1 MKDTQTGGISLLW
14 RILLST
20 SIALTVLFG
29 LTGWLVQS
37 YAGRVTEHSL
47 EEEVRTSLQAYE
59 ALWSTRAHNLA
70 SISRII
76 SSMSDVRAAFA
87 TRDKATIR
95 DMAAQLWPETPQDAA
110 FVVLEPTGGVITA
123 LGGEGSGSGLAFSR
137 EFMEKAAERFPQQ
150 VSGYITRGRHLY
162 YVLLTPV
169 YVQAAQGQALLNVL
183 LVASDIDDKLAYSL
197 KQSTHGSDFAFVAD
211 GRLIASSLPLGVADL
226 RRAPTGTGGVRRLLL
241 RGVDYLALGRTL
253 PDVDNKPAGELYIIR
268 SFEGPSRA
276 LMELRRNV
284 SIIWI
289 LAVVAGLAFTYL
301 LARRILE
308 PVKRLDLAVEEV
320 IKQNYDYRVVVETQD
335 ELGRLAQTFNAMC
348 DSIRAARNELIR
360 QERISTIGRLSS
372 SIVHDLRN
380 PLAAIYGGAEM
391 LVDAGLSPEQRDRIA
406 VSIYR
411 SSRRIQELLQ
421 ELTDMSRAKA
431 KRVEPCRLV
440 EIVQAARDLTE
451 QTSGGGAPVSI
462 VIDISPQV
470 EVSVDR
476 DRMERVFM
484 NLLHNSLEAMPDGGT
499 LRVTSRQDATTVTV
513 QVEDNGPGIP
523 ETAWATLFQPFASF
537 GKKNGLGLGLALS
550 RQTVLDYA
558 GDLWADREIKSG
570 ARFYVRLPKAQ
581 TASAHA
587 RAHEN

>member
-1 MKDTQTGGISLLW
+1 MKDSQAGGLSLLW

-20 SIALTVLFG
+20 SIALTALFG
-29 LTGWLVQS
+29 LTGWVVQS
-37 YAGRVTEHSL
+37 YAGRVSEHSL

-95 DMAAQLWPETPQDAA
+95 DTAAQLWPEVPEDAA
-110 FVVLEPTGGVITA
+110 FLVLEPTGEVITS
-123 LGGEGSGSGLAFSR
+123 LGGESPSLALTR
-137 EFMEKAAERFPQQ
+137 EFMQTATARFPQQ
-150 VSGYITRGRHLY
+150 VKGYVTRGRHLY
-162 YVLLTPV
+162 YVVLTPV

-197 KQSTHGSDFAFVAD
+197 KESTHGSDFAFVAG
-211 GRLIASSLPLGVADL
+211 GRLIASSLPLAAADL
-226 RRAPTGTGGVRRLLL
+226 KSAPAEAGGVRRLLL
-241 RGVDYLALGRTL
+241 HGVDYLVLGREL
-253 PDVDNKPAGELYIIR
+253 EAVNSQAAGELYIIR
-268 SFEGPSRA
+268 SFEKSSRA

-284 SIIWI
+284 TIIWI
-289 LAVVAGLAFTYL
+289 LAVVAGLGFTYL

-308 PVKRLDLAVEEV
+308 PVKRLDRAVEEV
-320 IKQNYDYRVVVETQD
+320 IKQNYDYRVAVETKD

-348 DSIRAARNELIR
+348 DSIRTARNELIR

-431 KRVEPCRLV
+431 KRVESCRLV
-440 EIVQAARDLTE
+440 EIVQGARDLTAQSADVE
-451 QTSGGGAPVSI
+451 PVSI
-462 VIDISPQV
+462 AIDIPAHV

-513 QVEDNGPGIP
+513 QVEDSGPGIP
-523 ETAWATLFQPFASF
+523 EKAWPTLFQPFASF

-558 GDLWADREIKSG
+558 GDLWADREMKSG
-570 ARFYVRLPKAQ
+570 ARFFVRLPKAQ
-581 TASAHA
+581 SASG
-587 RAHEN
+587 R

>member
-1 MKDTQTGGISLLW
+1 MKPARVGGISLLW

-29 LTGWLVQS
+29 LTGWVVQS
-37 YAGRVTEHSL
+37 YAGRVSEHSL

-76 SSMSDVRAAFA
+76 ASMSDVRAAFA

-95 DMAAQLWPETPQDAA
+95 DTAAQLWSEVSEDAV
-110 FVVLEPTGGVITA
+110 FLVLEPTGEVITS
-123 LGGEGSGSGLAFSR
+123 LGGESPDLALTKA
-137 EFMEKAAERFPQQ
+137 FMQTAAVTFPKQ
-150 VSGYITRGRHLY
+150 VSGYVTRGRHLY
-162 YVLLTPV
+162 YVVLTPV

-183 LVASDIDDKLAYSL
+183 LVASDIDDKLAYAL
-197 KQSTHGSDFAFVAD
+197 KESTHGSDFAFVSG
-211 GRLIASSLPLGVADL
+211 GRLIASSLPLAAADL
-226 RRAPTGTGGVRRLLL
+226 MSAPVTPGGVRRLLL
-241 RGVDYLALGRTL
+241 RGLDYLVLGRPL
-253 PDVDNKPAGELYIIR
+253 HDVGGKAIGELYIIR

-276 LMELRRNV
+276 LMALRRNV
-284 SIIWI
+284 TIIWI

-308 PVKRLDLAVEEV
+308 PVKRLDRAVEEV
-320 IKQNYDYRVVVETQD
+320 IKQNYDYRVAVETQD

-348 DSIRAARNELIR
+348 DSIRTARDELIR

-391 LVDAGLSPEQRDRIA
+391 LVDAGLSTDQRDRIA
-406 VSIYR
+406 GSIYR

-440 EIVQAARDLTE
+440 EIVQAARDLTA
-451 QTSGGGAPVSI
+451 QSAGLQSVS
-462 VIDISPQV
+462 VAIDIPAHV

-476 DRMERVFM
+476 DRMERVFI
-484 NLLHNSLEAMPDGGT
+484 NLLHNSLEAMPDGGA
-499 LRVTSRQDATTVTV
+499 LRVTCQQDTTTVTV
-513 QVEDNGPGIP
+513 QVEDSGPGIP
-523 ETAWATLFQPFASF
+523 ENAWPTLFQPFASF

-550 RQTVLDYA
+550 RQTVLDYS
-558 GDLWADREIKSG
+558 GDLWADREVKVG
-570 ARFYVRLPKAQ
+570 ARFFVRLP
-581 TASAHA
+581 SHLHD
-587 RAHEN
+587 R

>member
-1 MKDTQTGGISLLW
+1 MKDSQAGGLSLLW

-20 SIALTVLFG
+20 SIALTALFG
-29 LTGWLVQS
+29 LTGWVVQS
-37 YAGRVTEHSL
+37 YAGRVSEHSL

-95 DMAAQLWPETPQDAA
+95 DTAAQLWPEVPEDAA
-110 FVVLEPTGGVITA
+110 FLVLEPTGEVITS
-123 LGGEGSGSGLAFSR
+123 LGGESPSLALTR
-137 EFMEKAAERFPQQ
+137 EFMQTAAARFPRQ

-162 YVLLTPV
+162 YVVLTPV

-197 KQSTHGSDFAFVAD
+197 KESTHGSDFAFVAG
-211 GRLIASSLPLGVADL
+211 GRLIASSLPLAAADL
-226 RRAPTGTGGVRRLLL
+226 NSAPAAAGGVRRLLL
-241 RGVDYLALGRTL
+241 HGVDYLVLGREL
-253 PDVDNKPAGELYIIR
+253 QDVNSQAAGELYIIR

-284 SIIWI
+284 TIIWI

-308 PVKRLDLAVEEV
+308 PVKRLDRAVEEV
-320 IKQNYDYRVVVETQD
+320 IKQNYDYRVAVETKD

-348 DSIRAARNELIR
+348 DSIRTARNELIR

-431 KRVEPCRLV
+431 KRVESCRLV
-440 EIVQAARDLTE
+440 EIVQGARDLTA
-451 QTSGGGAPVSI
+451 QSVDVQPVSI
-462 VIDISPQV
+462 AIDIPAHV

-513 QVEDNGPGIP
+513 QVEDSGPGIP
-523 ETAWATLFQPFASF
+523 EKAWPTLFQPFASF

-558 GDLWADREIKSG
+558 GDLWADREMKSG
-570 ARFYVRLPKAQ
+570 ARFFVRLPKAQ
-581 TASAHA
+581 SASG
-587 RAHEN
+587 R

>member
-1 MKDTQTGGISLLW
+1 MGGISLLW

-29 LTGWLVQS
+29 LTGWVVQS
-37 YAGRVTEHSL
+37 YAGRVSEHSL

-76 SSMSDVRAAFA
+76 GSMSDVRAAFA

-95 DMAAQLWPETPQDAA
+95 DTAAQLWSEVSEDAA
-110 FVVLEPTGGVITA
+110 FLVLEPTGEVITS
-123 LGGEGSGSGLAFSR
+123 LGGQSPDLALTKA
-137 EFMEKAAERFPQQ
+137 FMQTAAARFPKQ
-150 VSGYITRGRHLY
+150 VSGYVTRGRHLY
-162 YVLLTPV
+162 YVVLTPV
-169 YVQAAQGQALLNVL
+169 YVQAAEGQALLNVL

-197 KQSTHGSDFAFVAD
+197 RESTHGSDFAFVSG
-211 GRLIASSLPLGVADL
+211 GRLIASSLPLAATDL
-226 RRAPTGTGGVRRLLL
+226 ISAPATPGGVRRLLL
-241 RGVDYLALGRTL
+241 RGVDYLVLGTPL
-253 PDVDNKPAGELYIIR
+253 KDVDSKAAGELYIIR

-284 SIIWI
+284 TIIWI

-308 PVKRLDLAVEEV
+308 PVKRLDRAVEEV
-320 IKQNYDYRVVVETQD
+320 IKQNYDYRVAVETQD

-348 DSIRAARNELIR
+348 DSIRTARDELIR

-391 LVDAGLSPEQRDRIA
+391 LVDAGLSTDQRDRIA

-421 ELTDMSRAKA
+421 ELTDMSRAKV

-440 EIVQAARDLTE
+440 EIVLAARDLTA
-451 QTSGGGAPVSI
+451 QSAGLQSVSVAI
-462 VIDISPQV
+462 EIPAHV

-484 NLLHNSLEAMPDGGT
+484 NLLHNSLEAMPDGGA
-499 LRVTSRQDATTVTV
+499 LRVTCRQDATTVTV
-513 QVEDNGPGIP
+513 QVEDSGPGIP
-523 ETAWATLFQPFASF
+523 EKPGRRCFSRLPASGRRTASDWDWR
-537 GKKNGLGLGLALS
+537 S
-550 RQTVLDYA
+550 RARRYSIT
-558 GDLWADREIKSG
+558 REIFG
-570 ARFYVRLPKAQ
+570 RIAR
-581 TASAHA
+581 
-587 RAHEN
+587 

>member
-1 MKDTQTGGISLLW
+1 MSGISLLW

-20 SIALTVLFG
+20 SIVLTALFG
-29 LTGWLVQS
+29 LTGWVVQS
-37 YAGRVTEHSL
+37 YAGRVSEHSL

-70 SISRII
+70 AISRII
-76 SSMSDVRAAFA
+76 GSMSDVRAAFA

-95 DMAAQLWPETPQDAA
+95 DTAAQLWSEVSEDAA
-110 FVVLEPTGGVITA
+110 FLVLEPTGEVITS
-123 LGGEGSGSGLAFSR
+123 LGGQSPDLALTKA
-137 EFMEKAAERFPQQ
+137 FMQTAAARFPKQ
-150 VSGYITRGRHLY
+150 VSGYVTRGRHLY
-162 YVLLTPV
+162 YVVLTPV
-169 YVQAAQGQALLNVL
+169 YVQAAEGQALLNVL

-197 KQSTHGSDFAFVAD
+197 RESTHGSDFAFVSG
-211 GRLIASSLPLGVADL
+211 GRLIASSLPLAAADL
-226 RRAPTGTGGVRRLLL
+226 TSAPATPGGVRRLLL
-241 RGVDYLALGRTL
+241 HGVDYLLLGTPL
-253 PDVDNKPAGELYIIR
+253 KDVDSKAAGELYIIR

-276 LMELRRNV
+276 LMALRRNV
-284 SIIWI
+284 TIIWI
-289 LAVVAGLAFTYL
+289 LAVAVGLAFTYL

-308 PVKRLDLAVEEV
+308 PVKRLDRAVEEV
-320 IKQNYDYRVVVETQD
+320 IKQNYDYRVAVETQD

-348 DSIRAARNELIR
+348 DSIRTARDELIR

-391 LVDAGLSPEQRDRIA
+391 LVDAGLSTDQRNRIA

-421 ELTDMSRAKA
+421 ELTDMSRAKV

-440 EIVQAARDLTE
+440 EIVLAARDLTA
-451 QTSGGGAPVSI
+451 QSAGLQSVS
-462 VIDISPQV
+462 VAIDIPAHV

-484 NLLHNSLEAMPDGGT
+484 NLLHNSFEAMPDGGA
-499 LRVTSRQDATTVTV
+499 LRVTCRQDATTVTV
-513 QVEDNGPGIP
+513 QVEDSGPGIP
-523 ETAWATLFQPFASF
+523 EKAWPTLFQPFASF
-537 GKKNGLGLGLALS
+537 GKMNGLGLGLALS

-558 GDLWADREIKSG
+558 GDLWADREMKAG
-570 ARFYVRLPKAQ
+570 ARFFVRLP
-581 TASAHA
+581 SHIHD
-587 RAHEN
+587 R

>member
-1 MKDTQTGGISLLW
+1 MKDTQAAGISLLW

-37 YAGRVTEHSL
+37 YAGRVSEHSL

-59 ALWSTRAHNLA
+59 ALWSTRAHHLA

-95 DMAAQLWPETPQDAA
+95 DTAAQLWPEVAADAA
-110 FVVLEPTGGVITA
+110 FLVLEPTGEVITS
-123 LGGEGSGSGLAFSR
+123 LGGESSGSRLALTP
-137 EFMEKAAERFPQQ
+137 EFMERAAAHFPRQ
-150 VSGYITRGRHLY
+150 VEGYITRGRHLY
-162 YVLLTPV
+162 YIVLTPV

-183 LVASDIDDKLAYSL
+183 LVASDVDDKLAYSL
-197 KQSTHGSDFAFVAD
+197 KESTHGSDFAFVS
-211 GRLIASSLPLGVADL
+211 GSRLIASSLPLAAADL
-226 RRAPTGTGGVRRLLL
+226 TRGPAAAGGARRLLL
-241 RGVDYLALGRTL
+241 HGVDYLALGRDL
-253 PDVDNKPAGELYIIR
+253 KDVDGKPAGELYIIR

-284 SIIWI
+284 TIIWI

-308 PVKRLDLAVEEV
+308 PVKRLDRAVEEV
-320 IKQNYDYRVVVETQD
+320 IKQNYDYRVAVETKD
-335 ELGRLAQTFNAMC
+335 ELGRLAKTFNAMC
-348 DSIRAARNELIR
+348 DSIRTARDELIR

-391 LVDAGLSPEQRDRIA
+391 LVDAGLSTEQRDRIA

-431 KRVEPCRLV
+431 KRVESCRLV
-440 EIVQAARDLTE
+440 EIVQGARDLTA
-451 QTSGGGAPVSI
+451 QTTGVSPVSI
-462 VIDISPQV
+462 AIDIPGHV
-470 EVSVDR
+470 EVYVDR

-484 NLLHNSLEAMPDGGT
+484 NLLHNSLEAMPNGGT

-513 QVEDNGPGIP
+513 QVEDSGPGIP
-523 ETAWATLFQPFASF
+523 EKAWATLFQPFASF

-558 GDLWADREIKSG
+558 GDLWADRELKSG
-570 ARFYVRLPKAQ
+570 ARFFVRLPKAQ
-581 TASAHA
+581 TAVASGRVHA
-587 RAHEN
+587 G